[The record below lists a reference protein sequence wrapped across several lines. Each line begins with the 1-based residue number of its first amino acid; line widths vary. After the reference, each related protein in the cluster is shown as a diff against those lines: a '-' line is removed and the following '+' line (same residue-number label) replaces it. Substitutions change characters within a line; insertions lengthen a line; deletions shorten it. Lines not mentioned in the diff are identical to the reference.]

1 MRRRCKLK
9 TNSRWSVYGGRG
21 ISVCERWDKSFEAFL
36 EDMGEKP
43 TPRHSIDRIDNN
55 GNYEPSNCRWASM
68 EEQARNKSN
77 TKIGMDDI
85 NRILSMKASGMRNR
99 EIAAVFRVDTSSIS
113 ELLRNHGRH

>member
-1 MRRRCKLK
+1 
-9 TNSRWSVYGGRG
+9 
-21 ISVCERWDKSFEAFL
+21 
-36 EDMGEKP
+36 
-43 TPRHSIDRIDNN
+43 
-55 GNYEPSNCRWASM
+55 M